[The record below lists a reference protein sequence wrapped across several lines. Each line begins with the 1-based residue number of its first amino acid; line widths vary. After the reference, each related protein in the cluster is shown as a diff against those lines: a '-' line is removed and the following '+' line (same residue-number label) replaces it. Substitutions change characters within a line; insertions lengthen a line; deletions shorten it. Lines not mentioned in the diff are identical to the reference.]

1 MGTRRPRPR
10 HAGTVGAEAG
20 LGRGDARR
28 PRLRGGVP
36 RAGDPVLRSKYEVR
50 GADGEIR
57 KWKWLAYCP
66 VCGKRLRVVF
76 GKPWSI
82 VKGVEVVDE

>member
-1 MGTRRPRPR
+1 MSFKPIECPSC
-10 HAGTVGAEAG
+10 HA
-20 LGRGDARR
+20 L
-28 PRLRGGVP
+28 
-36 RAGDPVLRSKYEVR
+36 LRSKYEVR
-50 GADGEIR
+50 DADGEIR

-82 VKGVEVVDE
+82 VKGAEVVDE

>member
-1 MGTRRPRPR
+1 M
-10 HAGTVGAEAG
+10 
-20 LGRGDARR
+20 
-28 PRLRGGVP
+28 
-36 RAGDPVLRSKYEVR
+36 LRSKYEVR

-76 GKPWSI
+76 GEPWNT
-82 VKGVEVVDE
+82 VKGAEVVGE